1 MKISVVTAS
10 YNSAATIADTL
21 RSIAS
26 QTYRN
31 IEHLVIDGGSK
42 DTTVQIVHALGA
54 PDLKVVSEPD
64 RGIYDAMNKGLAM
77 ATGDVVGFLN
87 SDDVYADERVL
98 ERVAQAFDDPQVDA
112 VYGDI
117 VFVAEQDT
125 SRVVRLWTS
134 RPYTPGLCSSG
145 WMPPHPSLYVRR
157 AVYEKH
163 GGYDLDFPAAA
174 DFEMAL
180 RLLDIEHLTSAYV
193 PAVQVRMRMG
203 GQSTRSIRNIISGSR
218 EVSRACR
225 KHGLPGGVRFAVKR
239 LLAKVPQFLQR
250 PKKPSI

>member
-1 MKISVVTAS
+1 MKISIVTAS

-21 RSIAS
+21 RSVAA

-31 IEHLVIDGGSK
+31 IEHIVIDGGSS
-42 DTTVQIVHALGA
+42 DNTLEIVREHAGI
-54 PDLKVVSEPD
+54 DLKLVSERD
-64 RGIYDAMNKGLAM
+64 RGIYDAMNKGLAI

-87 SDDVYADERVL
+87 SDDMYADAQVLDRIANAFCDPRV
-98 ERVAQAFDDPQVDA
+98 DI

-117 VFVAEQDT
+117 VFVSQQDT
-125 SRVVRLWTS
+125 TRVVRLWTS
-134 RPYTPGLCSSG
+134 RPYTPGLCASG

-157 AVYEKH
+157 SVYEKH
-163 GGYDLDFPAAA
+163 GGYDLAFPAAA

-180 RLLDIEHLTSAYV
+180 RLLDKAGLASTYV
-193 PAVQVRMRMG
+193 PFVQVRMRMG

-225 KHGLPGGVRFAVKR
+225 KHGLPGGARFAIKR
-239 LLAKVPQFLQR
+239 LLAKVPQLLRR
-250 PKKPSI
+250 PKT